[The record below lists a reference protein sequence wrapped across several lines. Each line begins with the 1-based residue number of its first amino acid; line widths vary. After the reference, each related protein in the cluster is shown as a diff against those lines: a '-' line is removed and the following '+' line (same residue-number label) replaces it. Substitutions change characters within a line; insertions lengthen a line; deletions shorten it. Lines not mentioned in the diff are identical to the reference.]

1 MYGQWSVRCD
11 CFECV
16 DLDYIAKRNERRLW
30 ACVRAQENAMTAS
43 WFSSCS
49 SHVNTYQYSSW
60 VNIFGRIIE
69 TVAENNQ
76 PRNGNS
82 EAGGGAQGIIDKQKS
97 YQPSNS
103 INNEQIDE

>member
-1 MYGQWSVRCD
+1 MFDAQSYMFFPVGGSCMGNGVSA
-11 CFECV
+11 V
-16 DLDYIAKRNERRLW
+16 NERRLW

-76 PRNGNS
+76 SRSGNS
-82 EAGGGAQGIIDKQKS
+82 EAGSGSQGIIDK
-97 YQPSNS
+97 
-103 INNEQIDE
+103 

>member
-1 MYGQWSVRCD
+1 M
-11 CFECV
+11 
-16 DLDYIAKRNERRLW
+16 
-30 ACVRAQENAMTAS
+30 
-43 WFSSCS
+43 
-49 SHVNTYQYSSW
+49 
-60 VNIFGRIIE
+60 
-69 TVAENNQ
+69 AEYNQ

>member
-1 MYGQWSVRCD
+1 
-11 CFECV
+11 
-16 DLDYIAKRNERRLW
+16 
-30 ACVRAQENAMTAS
+30 MTAS

-82 EAGGGAQGIIDKQKS
+82 EAGSGSQGIIDK
-97 YQPSNS
+97 
-103 INNEQIDE
+103 

>member
-16 DLDYIAKRNERRLW
+16 YLDYIAKRNERRLW

-82 EAGGGAQGIIDKQKS
+82 EAGSGAQGIIDKQRV
-97 YQPSNS
+97 
-103 INNEQIDE
+103 NNQLTQ